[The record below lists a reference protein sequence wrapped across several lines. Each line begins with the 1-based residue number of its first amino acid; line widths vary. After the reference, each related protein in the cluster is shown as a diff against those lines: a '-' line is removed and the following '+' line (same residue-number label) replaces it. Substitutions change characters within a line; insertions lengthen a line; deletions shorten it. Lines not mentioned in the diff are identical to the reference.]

1 MSPVRKERSHGDS
14 PPRRCALSASNQGVG
29 GSGRPS
35 FLAKLLKVSEA
46 VPFTLGVLKEKI
58 L

>member
-14 PPRRCALSASNQGVG
+14 PPRRCALSASNQG
-29 GSGRPS
+29 GRLRPPF

-46 VPFTLGVLKEKI
+46 VPFTLGY
-58 L
+58 